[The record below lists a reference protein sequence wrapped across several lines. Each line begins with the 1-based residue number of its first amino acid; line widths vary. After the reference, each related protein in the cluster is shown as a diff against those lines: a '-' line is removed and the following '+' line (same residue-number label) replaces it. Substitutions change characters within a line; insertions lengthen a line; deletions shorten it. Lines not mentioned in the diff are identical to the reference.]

1 MEELTKKQE
10 DDKLEAGREA
20 DVEKKQG
27 VSIVDEARAIRDEV
41 LRAKEDLKTEREAL
55 QKVQSDNLLSST
67 AGGLVEAPKVSE
79 AEKKQKGAE
88 EFFKG
93 TALGDTIKKANE

>member
-1 MEELTKKQE
+1 MEDEIKKPE
-10 DDKLEAGREA
+10 TPEVPEPPKE
-20 DVEKKQG
+20 
-27 VSIVDEARAIRDEV
+27 VSIVDEARAIRDEIV
-41 LRAKEDLKTEREAL
+41 KAKEDLRIENDRKTKL
-55 QKVQSDNLLSST
+55 QSEELLSSS
-67 AGGLVEAPKVSE
+67 AGGKVEAPEVTE